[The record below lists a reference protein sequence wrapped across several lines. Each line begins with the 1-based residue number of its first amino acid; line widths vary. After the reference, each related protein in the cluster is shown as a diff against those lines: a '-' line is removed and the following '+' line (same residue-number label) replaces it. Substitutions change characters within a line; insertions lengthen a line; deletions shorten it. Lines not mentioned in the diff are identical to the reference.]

1 MLFESITNSK
11 QLTASATG
19 TWNTSGGSPT
29 TAFSCLDTS
38 ALFGLGA
45 DNPGVYATYSF
56 QANVTGGAGSAGSAG
71 GWYLAAA
78 YQTAAAAAGTP
89 ATAGSGIYR
98 AQVYP
103 AYETLIGSQSPLAW
117 WELADASGSD
127 TAADSSGNNRTGA
140 ATAVTFGIAT
150 STALL
155 PYTCAEFGTTSTI
168 TTTYQPGLA
177 AVTVEAWVNLDGF
190 AQAGN
195 PRIMAS
201 SHTDEDNKGFELYLT
216 GGTAPTIYFGNGTTN
231 GGVIASGIPAS
242 GWTYLAGTYNAGTV
256 GLFVNGG
263 GGLVGFGFTG
273 NMAAGTAPGISV
285 GFNAAYNGDHVTGLL
300 AQCAIYGSAL
310 TAAQILAHYQS
321 GISGVPVFAS
331 NGVIQAQGT
340 AATACSYFA
349 DLLNVG
355 PGTANTWQPGT
366 LVADASATTRTPPS
380 DGVDTS
386 GLTSRVTWAWA
397 GVSTG
402 GSTVTQVP
410 APQQTWTSAITTAQ
424 LNGPTGPKQA
434 LQFLNNPPLFK
445 VAQGLSTSI
454 AGSALS
460 TLSFGSA
467 PSIDTYSGWNGTGTY
482 TAQLPGLYLAAPLV
496 SFAANG
502 AGQRYAGLSVAGTQ
516 GTTTLQGGAY
526 PAVGTG
532 GVTAAGQI
540 RVLDLQAGD
549 TVSLQAGQT
558 SGSSLNLAGT
568 AATTRLVLAYLC
580 PYSSGG
586 VASATPPYT
595 PFRWQAGFTAAQLPA
610 LLSQHLGNDLSFL
623 VGRPY
628 FTGYQGSAQTGFAN
642 NTWNAVSIDTP
653 GGLIHGSYGDN
664 YGGWSASQN
673 AYVAQQPGW
682 YLTLFEGYASLPGSV
697 SPGPYLTAG
706 FNVPTSGGV
715 PPLTS
720 PDWFQSLYIPLLSG
734 SPPGVSAV
742 GTYYLMQGESVQ
754 PMLNARNWG
763 GSWGT
768 YVSSTTRSQF
778 SLCWLAELRYVTSML
793 LLTAPGGRQNA
804 PNGGRRPCRTAP
816 YCPSSPPP
824 E

>member
-1 MLFESITNSK
+1 LNTDLWSFSGTGFGANGIQLFAHRPVLFESITNSK

-19 TWNTSGGSPT
+19 AWNTSGGSPT

-56 QANVTGGAGSAGSAG
+56 AANVTGGAGSAGSAG
-71 GWYLAAA
+71 GWYLTAA

-89 ATAGSGIYR
+89 ATAGTGIYR
-98 AQVYP
+98 AQAYP
-103 AYETLIGSQSPLAW
+103 SYEALVAGQSPLAW
-117 WELADASGSD
+117 WELTDASGSD
-127 TAADSSGNNRTGA
+127 TAADSSGNNHTGA
-140 ATAVTFGIAT
+140 ATAVSFGIAT

-155 PYTCAEFGTTSTI
+155 PFTCAQFGATSTI
-168 TTTYQPGLA
+168 STTYQPGLA
-177 AVTVEAWVNLDGF
+177 GVTVEAWVNLDGLS
-190 AQAGN
+190 QTGT
-195 PRIMAS
+195 PTLMAS
-201 SHTDEDNKGFELYLT
+201 SQTGSDNKGFVLELSGGNAPAVVFGNSIT
-216 GGTAPTIYFGNGTTN
+216 HASVASGTA
-231 GGVIASGIPAS
+231 VPAS
-242 GWTYLAGTYNAGTV
+242 GWTYMAGTMGAGTV
-256 GLFVNGG
+256 ALYVNGVTQG
-263 GGLVGFGFTG
+263 ITTLAG
-273 NMAAGTAPGISV
+273 NMAAGTAAGIGV
-285 GFNAAYNGDHVTGLL
+285 GFNPGSGAGNVSGLL
-300 AQCAIYGSAL
+300 AQCAIYGSVL
-310 TAAQILAHYQS
+310 TAAQISAHYQS
-321 GISGVPVFAS
+321 GLSMVPVYAG

-340 AATACSYFA
+340 AATACSYFT

-355 PGTANTWQPGT
+355 PGTATTWWPGV

-410 APQQTWTSAITTAQ
+410 APQQTWTAAITTTQ
-424 LNGPTGPKQA
+424 LNGPTGPRQA
-434 LQFLNNPPLFK
+434 LTFLNNPPLFK
-445 VAQGLSTSI
+445 VAQGLSSSV

-460 TLSFGSA
+460 VLSFGSA
-467 PSIDTYSGWNGTGTY
+467 ATIDTYSGWNGTNAY

-496 SFAANG
+496 SFAANAG
-502 AGQRYAGLSVAGTQ
+502 GQRFAGLSVAGTQ

-526 PAVGTG
+526 LAVGTG
-532 GVTAAGQI
+532 GVTSAGQI

-549 TVSLQAGQT
+549 TVSLAAGQT
-558 SGSSLNLAGT
+558 SGGALALAGT

-595 PFRWQAGFTAAQLPA
+595 PFRWQAGFTAAQLPS

-623 VGRPY
+623 VNKPY
-628 FTGYQGSAQTGFAN
+628 MTGYQGSAQTGFVN
-642 NTWNAVSIDTP
+642 GTWNAVTIDTV
-653 GGLIHGSYGDN
+653 GGLIHGSNGDN
-664 YGGWSASQN
+664 YSGWSATQN

-682 YLTLFEGYASLPGSV
+682 YLAIFEGYASLPGSV

-720 PDWFQSLYIPLLSG
+720 PDWYQSCYFPMTAG
-734 SPPGVSAV
+734 SPPGVS
-742 GTYYLMQGESVQ
+742 GISCYYLSVGESVQ
-754 PMLNARNWG
+754 PMMRAQNWG
-763 GSWGT
+763 GSWAT
-768 YVSSTTRSQF
+768 YVSATTKSQF
-778 SLCWLAELRYVTSML
+778 SAIFLCE
-793 LLTAPGGRQNA
+793 
-804 PNGGRRPCRTAP
+804 
-816 YCPSSPPP
+816 
-824 E
+824 

>member
-1 MLFESITNSK
+1 M
-11 QLTASATG
+11 TASATG
-19 TWNTSGGSPT
+19 TWNASGGSPT

-45 DNPGVYATYSF
+45 DNPGVYATYTF
-56 QANVTGGAGSAGSAG
+56 GANVTGGAGSAGSAG
-71 GWYLAAA
+71 GWYLTAA

-103 AYETLIGSQSPLAW
+103 SYESVVAANSPLAW
-117 WELADASGSD
+117 YELTDASGSD
-127 TAADSSGNNRTGA
+127 TAADSSGNNHTGA
-140 ATAVTFGIAT
+140 ATAVSFGAAT

-155 PYTCAEFGTTSTI
+155 PYTCAQFGATSTI
-168 TTTYQPGLA
+168 STTYQPGLSG
-177 AVTVEAWVNLDGF
+177 VTVEGWVNLDGLS
-190 AQAGN
+190 QSGT
-195 PRIMAS
+195 PYLMAS
-201 SHTDEDNKGFELYLT
+201 SQTGSDNKGFELFLSGGNAPAVEFGNSIT
-216 GGTAPTIYFGNGTTN
+216 HASVASGTA
-231 GGVIASGIPAS
+231 VPAS
-242 GWTYLAGTYNAGTV
+242 GWTYMAGTMGAGTV
-256 GLFVNGG
+256 ALYVNGLFAGNAA
-263 GGLVGFGFTG
+263 LSG
-273 NMAAGTAPGISV
+273 NMAAGTAAGIGVGWNPGS
-285 GFNAAYNGDHVTGLL
+285 GTGQVTGLL

-310 TAAQILAHYQS
+310 TAAQIFAHYQS
-321 GISGVPVFAS
+321 GLSSVPVFAG

-349 DLLNVG
+349 DLINVG
-355 PGTANTWQPGT
+355 PGTATTWGPGV

-397 GVSTG
+397 AVSAG

-410 APQQTWTSAITTAQ
+410 APQQTWTAAITTDI
-424 LNGPTGPKQA
+424 LNGPAGPRQA
-434 LQFLNNPPLFK
+434 LTFLNNPPLFK
-445 VAQGLSTSI
+445 VAQGLSASI

-460 TLSFGSA
+460 TLTFGSV
-467 PSIDTYSGWNGTGTY
+467 PSIDTYSGWNGTGAY

-496 SFAANG
+496 SFAADAG
-502 AGQRYAGLSVAGTQ
+502 GQRYAGLSVAGTQ
-516 GTTTLQGGAY
+516 GTTTLRGGAY
-526 PAVGTG
+526 PAVGTTG

-549 TVSLQAGQT
+549 TVSLAAGQT
-558 SGSSLNLAGT
+558 SGGALALAGT